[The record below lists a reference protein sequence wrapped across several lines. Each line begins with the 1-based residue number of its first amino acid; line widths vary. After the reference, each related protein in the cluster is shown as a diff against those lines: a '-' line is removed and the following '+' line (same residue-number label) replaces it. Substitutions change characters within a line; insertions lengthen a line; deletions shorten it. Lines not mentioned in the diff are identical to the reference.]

1 MEQAKEQ
8 FPYSKV
14 MLKVSLSFQF
24 SSDIR
29 AIISYEE
36 VHIIEIR
43 HIVKVRTSMDTF
55 WQKCEKTW

>member
-14 MLKVSLSFQF
+14 MLKETLSFPF

-55 WQKCEKTW
+55 WQKCEKT